1 MTTTD
6 SVDSNLLLEL
16 VQMAAI
22 SPEDAHRIVDNYR
35 ERAKQKHSATST
47 EELRDIVADKI
58 IARYARYATMVGG
71 ASGLVGV
78 VPGIGTIVAATAGAT
93 ADAAASM
100 KLQLDMCMC
109 LVAAYGYDL
118 TKQDAQYLSFLIAAG
133 GAIEKAGEAAGVR
146 LAAQAGVRLLRQYLR
161 GAALQAIK
169 EMFKKVGIIFT
180 RKALEKAL
188 PFGIG
193 VLVGG
198 GANYG
203 LTVFV
208 GRQAK
213 AWLTLDARMPR

>member
-1 MTTTD
+1 MTAQT
-6 SVDSNLLLEL
+6 VDSNFFLEL
-16 VQMAAI
+16 VQLAAI
-22 SPEDAHRIVDNYR
+22 SPEDAHHIVDNYR
-35 ERAKQKHSATST
+35 QSARQKHAGAST
-47 EELRDIVADKI
+47 EDLRDIVADKI
-58 IARYARYATMVGG
+58 ISRYARYASLVGG

-78 VPGIGTIVAATAGAT
+78 VPGMGTIVAATAGAT

-133 GAIEKAGEAAGVR
+133 GALEKAGESAGVK
-146 LAAQAGVRLLRQYLR
+146 LATQAGVRLIRQYLR

-180 RKALEKAL
+180 RKAVEKAL

-193 VLVGG
+193 VVVGS
-198 GANYG
+198 GANYA

-208 GRQAK
+208 GKQAK
-213 AWLTLDARMPR
+213 AWLTLDAKMPR

>member
-1 MTTTD
+1 MTTTN

-16 VQMAAI
+16 VQRAAI
-22 SPEDAHRIVDNYR
+22 SPNDAHRIVASYR
-35 ERAKQKHSATST
+35 EQAEAKHPDAST
-47 EELRDIVADKI
+47 EELRGIIADKI
-58 IARYARYATMVGG
+58 ITRYARFAGMVGG

-78 VPGIGTIVAATAGAT
+78 VPGMGTIVAATAGAT

-100 KLQLDMCMC
+100 KLQLDLCMC
-109 LVAAYGYDL
+109 LVATYGYDL

-133 GAIEKAGEAAGVR
+133 GAIEKAGEAAGVK
-146 LAAQAGVRLLRQYLR
+146 LATQAGVRLIRQYLK

-193 VLVGG
+193 VVLGS

-208 GRQAK
+208 GKQAK
-213 AWLTLDARMPR
+213 AWLILDATTPQ